1 METIEV
7 ADHKPWEYDKLSWP
21 EVGEA
26 AKAGRVI
33 VLPVGTTEQHG
44 PHLPLDV
51 DTYLCARVCEGAA
64 ALVPDEVLVMPPLP
78 YGFNWHHIDFPGT
91 IGIAWDT
98 YVHFLLDI
106 VKSVTHHGF
115 RKVLIVNGHGS
126 NRILV
131 EIAARQA
138 TMDNPAICA
147 GFSYFE
153 LGREAV
159 GRLRE
164 SPKGWVAH
172 ADEIETSLYLY
183 LRPEGVRR
191 DAIAAENNM
200 LPSDFWWQDLEVGAR
215 IGMMEW
221 WSTFSDTGVLGDPTL
236 ASSEKGEAL
245 YTIMTEELAALIH
258 EFRQRPMRPRKDHH

>member
-1 METIEV
+1 MPQ
-7 ADHKPWEYDKLSWP
+7 HRPYEYDKLAWP
-21 EVGEA
+21 ELREA
-26 AKAGRVI
+26 AGEGRVI
-33 VLPVGTTEQHG
+33 MLPVGTTEQHG

-51 DTYLCARVCEGAA
+51 DTYLCYRVCVGAA
-64 ALVPDEVLVMPPLP
+64 ELAPDAVLLMPPLP

-98 YVHFLLDI
+98 YVRFLLDI
-106 VKSVTHHGF
+106 IRSVAHHGF

-126 NRILV
+126 NRMLV

-138 TMDNPAICA
+138 TMDNPVICA
-147 GFSYFE
+147 AFSYFE
-153 LGREAV
+153 LAPEALGAV
-159 GRLRE
+159 RQ

-191 DAIAAENNM
+191 ELAAAENRM
-200 LPSDFWWQDLEVGAR
+200 LPSDFWWQDLEHGAKV
-215 IGMMEW
+215 GMMEW

-236 ASSEKGEAL
+236 ATAEKGRVLFEAV
-245 YTIMTEELAALIH
+245 TRELAALVR
-258 EFRQRPMRPRKDHH
+258 EFRTRPVRPRTDHH

>member
-1 METIEV
+1 MAE
-7 ADHKPWEYDKLSWP
+7 AMPWEYDKLTWP
-21 EVGEA
+21 EMRDA
-26 AKAGRVI
+26 AIAQRVV

-51 DTYLCARVCEGAA
+51 DTYLCSRVCEGAA
-64 ALVPDEVLVMPPLP
+64 RLVPDQVLVMPALS

-98 YVHFLLDI
+98 YVRFLLDI
-106 VKSVTHHGF
+106 VKSVAHHGF
-115 RKVLIVNGHGS
+115 KKVLIVNGHGS

-138 TMDNPAICA
+138 TMDHPMVCA

-153 LGREAV
+153 LGMEAV
-159 GRLRE
+159 GGIRE

-183 LRPEGVRR
+183 LCPERVRR
-191 DAIAAENNM
+191 ELAAAENKM
-200 LPSDFWWQDLEVGAR
+200 LPSDFWWQDLEFGPKV
-215 IGMMEW
+215 GMMEW

-236 ASSEKGEAL
+236 ATPEKGEAI
-245 YTIMTEELAALIH
+245 YRAVVEQLAALIR
-258 EFRQRPMRPRKDHH
+258 EFRSRPIRPRKDHH